1 MESGAYT
8 QGQDEYPVQF
18 SVEYPDRNLDR
29 ATTAFRI
36 LVAIPILIV
45 LAAIEG
51 GGGWGGAN
59 GGNGAWIAAGGGGTL
74 FFPVLLMI
82 VFRQKYPRWWYDWNL
97 ELLRFENRVF
107 VYLGLMDDRY
117 PSTDERQSVSLEFP
131 YPDAK
136 QDLNRWLPLVK
147 WLLAIPHYV
156 VLIFLGLAAI
166 VCVIIAWFAILFTGR
181 YPRGLFDFVVGVMRW
196 GNRVSAYAFVLVT
209 DRYPPFRLTP

>member
-8 QGQDEYPVQF
+8 PGQDEYPVQF

-36 LVAIPILIV
+36 LVAIPIIIV
-45 LAAIEG
+45 LAALEG
-51 GGGWGGAN
+51 GGGWGGVD
-59 GGNGAWIAAGGGGTL
+59 GGDGALFAAGGGGTL
-74 FFPVLLMI
+74 VFPVLLMI

-97 ELLRFENRVF
+97 ELLRFENRVG

-181 YPRGLFDFVVGVMRW
+181 YPRELFDFVVGVMRW